1 MLYVQNQHGVVARIH
16 RGGPGGTSRE
26 AGVQGSDAFKRETV
40 LQNQAFPVAYAQEM
54 IRDQA
59 ARSAA
64 RLANQ
69 TSA

>member
-1 MLYVQNQHGVVARIH
+1 MQ
-16 RGGPGGTSRE
+16 
-26 AGVQGSDAFKRETV
+26 ETV
-40 LQNQAFPVAYAQEM
+40 RQIRAFRVAYAQEM